1 MDEKLRVLK
10 LVADGTVTP
19 EQAEQLLSALGA
31 DGEAEAVPA
40 VPVEDYDRKMFRIV
54 VDSADGDKVN
64 VQFPVK
70 GIKKIIKA
78 TGKLPINIEGME
90 GADLSGL
97 MDAVVECLDCKT
109 VGDFVTVNSADGD
122 KVRIFVE

>member
-1 MDEKLRVLK
+1 MDEKARILK
-10 LVADGTVTP
+10 MVADGTVTP
-19 EQAEQLLSALGA
+19 EQAEQLLNALETGR
-31 DGEAEAVPA
+31 ETEAVPA
-40 VPVEDYDRKMFRIV
+40 IPMEDYDRKMFRIV

-78 TGKLPINIEGME
+78 TGKLPITIDGME

-97 MDAVVECLDCKT
+97 MDAVVECLDCQT